1 MAVEPWPGYQGMTQ
15 TRRRELLEFK
25 IDEARLRWD
34 LLTAQLIAAAVANYE
49 ALERADDAEPT
60 EAEKAAES
68 YTRKI
73 KQAAARGFSGEAGG
87 WGHGLSE
94 EAGGWGHG

>member
-49 ALERADDAEPT
+49 ALERLEGEPT
-60 EAEKAAES
+60 EVEKAAES
-68 YTRKI
+68 YAGKI
-73 KQAAARGFSGEAGG
+73 KRSAARGFSDEAGG
-87 WGHGLSE
+87 WGHGISE